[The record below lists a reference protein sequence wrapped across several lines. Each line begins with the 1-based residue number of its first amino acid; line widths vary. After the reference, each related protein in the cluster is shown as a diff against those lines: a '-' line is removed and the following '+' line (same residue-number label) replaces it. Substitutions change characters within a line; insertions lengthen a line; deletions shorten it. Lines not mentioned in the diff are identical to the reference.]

1 MAFAS
6 LPLGEAVSWPPI
18 GPKTMILVLAAGSC
32 LPGIVSIWPA
42 LISVY
47 NPEMEVSSYTGKRGL
62 EPALPHN
69 LG

>member
-6 LPLGEAVSWPPI
+6 LPLGEAVSWPPT
-18 GPKTMILVLAAGSC
+18 GLKNMILVLITGSC
-32 LPGIVSIWPA
+32 LPGTMSIWPA

-47 NPEMEVSSYTGKRGL
+47 NSEMEVSSYREKRGL
-62 EPALPHN
+62 GPALPHN